1 MRNKIADFAGKD
13 SGDIKRR
20 ILKALGE
27 GKIDYLNEE

>member
-1 MRNKIADFAGKD
+1 MRSKIADFVGKD
-13 SGDIKRR
+13 GDIKRR